1 MIDYEVLE
9 DMSIVNRLCFLR
21 WRFIEHVVF
30 LNDQRH
36 VFEGT
41 PSEAAKAV
49 DPIFCSPRRH
59 A

>member
-1 MIDYEVLE
+1 
-9 DMSIVNRLCFLR
+9 MSIVNRLCFLR